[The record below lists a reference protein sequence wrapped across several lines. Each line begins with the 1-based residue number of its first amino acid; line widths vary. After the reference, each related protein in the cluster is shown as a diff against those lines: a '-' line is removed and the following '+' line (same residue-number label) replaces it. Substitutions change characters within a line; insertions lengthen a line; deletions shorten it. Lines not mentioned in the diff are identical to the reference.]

1 MNVDRRAF
9 LKLSAATAGVA
20 AMSVYGTGLLKVVN
34 ASSNGSATAFATSQD
49 PTAPM
54 SPLVQIPHLL
64 RRAGFGGG
72 PQEQSK
78 YQSMGYDQAVQYL
91 LNYQSIDNSALN
103 AIAPNIRPSYSGA
116 VPTGQNELN
125 NLATWW
131 VNRMVQTPR
140 PLEEKMTLFWHN
152 HFATAYFKVQNGY
165 LMYQQNQF
173 LRANALGNFNDLLT
187 GISSD
192 GAMLI
197 WLDGILNRKNNP
209 NENFAREVMEV
220 FSTGRGPYT
229 QADVTNGAK
238 ASPATPSTQTAKE
251 SSTQRTTTRASRPTS
266 GRPATSARR
275 TSSTSWW
282 LGQRQPRALRPSSS
296 TFFGYPN
303 PSPDLVNRLSTVYFD
318 SGYSIKSMVE
328 AILTSP
334 EFISNQAYLAN
345 VKSPI
350 EYFVTAL
357 RSLNAT
363 ATNGT
368 LVSTMNNQAQFLF
381 DPPSVFGWPSGI
393 QWINTGSMMERFN
406 FPIGVQTTADN
417 KLSGL
422 DPNQAFPSGMDNS
435 TAVANLTSK
444 LFPEG
449 LPSDVLSVIQSS
461 TASYTDP
468 TLKTKNTV
476 RLAMACP
483 FYNLN

>member
-1 MNVDRRAF
+1 MDRRAF

-20 AMSVYGTGLLKVVN
+20 AMTVYGSNLLKVVG
-34 ASSNGSATAFATSQD
+34 ASNGAGQQLALASVQD
-49 PTAPM
+49 PNAPM
-54 SPLVQIPHLL
+54 SPLLQIPHLL

-78 YQSMGYDQAVQYL
+78 YLAMGYDQAVQYL
-91 LNYQSIDNSALN
+91 LNYDQVDNSALD
-103 AIAPNIRPSYSGA
+103 AITPNIRTTYSGA
-116 VPTGQNELN
+116 IPTGQNEMN

-131 VNRMVQTPR
+131 LNRMVQTPR

-152 HFATAYFKVQNGY
+152 HFATAYFKVENGY
-165 LMYQQNQF
+165 SMYQQNKF

-187 GISSD
+187 GITSD

-197 WLDGILNRKNNP
+197 WLDGVQNRKNNP
-209 NENFAREVMEV
+209 NENFAREIMEV

-229 QADVTNGAK
+229 QSDVANGAK
-238 ASPATPSTQTAKE
+238 AFTGFSINATGQ
-251 SSTQRTTTRASRPTS
+251 
-266 GRPATSARR
+266 GVFSAANHDGSVK
-275 TSSTSWW
+275 TF
-282 LGQRQPRALRPSSS
+282 LGQTGPFGPQDIIDILVARPETAASLANELFQ
-296 TFFGYPN
+296 FFGYPN
-303 PSPDLVNRLSTVYFD
+303 PSPDMIQRLSTVYFD
-318 SGYSIKSMVE
+318 SGYSIKSMVQ

-350 EYFVTAL
+350 EYVVTAL

-363 ATNGT
+363 ATNGA

-381 DPPSVFGWPSGI
+381 DPPSVFGWPSGV
-393 QWINTGSMMERFN
+393 QWINTGSIMERMN
-406 FPIGVQTTADN
+406 FPINVQTTTENIA
-417 KLSGL
+417 SGL
-422 DPNQAFPSGMDNS
+422 NPAQIFGNGVPD
-435 TAVANLTSK
+435 TVAVGNVGSM

-449 LPSDVLSVIQSS
+449 LPGDVLSVIDSS
-461 TASYTDP
+461 TATYTDV

>member
-1 MNVDRRAF
+1 VSLDRRAF

-20 AMSVYGTGLLKVVN
+20 AMTVYGGGLLKVVN
-34 ASSNGSATAFATSQD
+34 ASNSSSATAFATAQD

-54 SPLVQIPHLL
+54 SQLVQIPHLL

-72 PQEQSK
+72 PTEQRQ
-78 YQSMGYDQAVQYL
+78 YLSMGYDQAVQYL
-91 LNYQSIDNSALN
+91 LNYQSIDNSALD
-103 AIAPNIRPSYSGA
+103 AITPNIRTTYSGA

-131 VNRMVQTPR
+131 VNRMIQTPR

-165 LMYQQNQF
+165 SMYQQNKF

-187 GISSD
+187 GITSD

-209 NENFAREVMEV
+209 NENFAREIMEV

-229 QADVTNGAK
+229 QSDVSNGAK
-238 ASPATPSTQTAKE
+238 AFTGFSINSSGQGVFTAANHD
-251 SSTQRTTTRASRPTS
+251 SSVKTF
-266 GRPATSARR
+266 
-275 TSSTSWW
+275 
-282 LGQRQPRALRPSSS
+282 LGQSGNFGPQDIIDILVARPETASSLATELW

-303 PSPDLVNRLSTVYFD
+303 PSSDLVSRLSTVYFD

-350 EYFVTAL
+350 EYLVTSL
-357 RSLNAT
+357 RSLGAT

-381 DPPSVFGWPSGI
+381 DPPSVFGWASGI
-393 QWINTGSMMERFN
+393 QWINTGSIMERIN
-406 FPIGVQTTADN
+406 FPLGVQTTTEN

-422 DPNQAFPSGMDNS
+422 DPLQAFPSGMDTG

-449 LPSDVLSVIQSS
+449 LPSEVLSVIQSS
-461 TASYTDP
+461 SASYTDP

>member
-1 MNVDRRAF
+1 MDRRAF

-20 AMSVYGTGLLKVVN
+20 AMTVYGSNLLKVVGASN
-34 ASSNGSATAFATSQD
+34 AAGQQLALASVQD
-49 PTAPM
+49 PNAPM
-54 SPLVQIPHLL
+54 SPLLQVPHLL

-78 YQSMGYDQAVQYL
+78 YLAMGYDQAVQYL
-91 LNYQSIDNSALN
+91 LNYDQIDNSALD
-103 AIAPNIRPSYSGA
+103 AITPNIRTTYSGA
-116 VPTGQNELN
+116 IPAGQNEVN

-131 VNRMVQTPR
+131 LNRMVQTPR

-152 HFATAYFKVQNGY
+152 HFATAYFKVENGY
-165 LMYQQNQF
+165 SMYQQNKF

-187 GISSD
+187 GITSD

-197 WLDGILNRKNNP
+197 WLDGVQNRKNNP
-209 NENFAREVMEV
+209 NENFAREIMEV

-229 QADVTNGAK
+229 QSDVADGAK
-238 ASPATPSTQTAKE
+238 AFTGFSINATGQGVFTAANHDGSVK
-251 SSTQRTTTRASRPTS
+251 TF
-266 GRPATSARR
+266 
-275 TSSTSWW
+275 
-282 LGQRQPRALRPSSS
+282 LGQTGPFGPQDIIDILVARPETAASLANELFQ
-296 TFFGYPN
+296 FFGYPN
-303 PSPDLVNRLSTVYFD
+303 PSPDLIQRLSTVYFD
-318 SGYSIKSMVE
+318 SGYSMKSMVQ

-350 EYFVTAL
+350 EYVVTAL

-363 ATNGT
+363 ATNGA

-381 DPPSVFGWPSGI
+381 DPPSVFGWPSGV
-393 QWINTGSMMERFN
+393 QWINTGSIMERMN
-406 FPIGVQTTADN
+406 FPINVQTTTEN
-417 KLSGL
+417 KASGL
-422 DPNQAFPSGMDNS
+422 NPAQIFGNGVPDSV
-435 TAVANLTSK
+435 AVGNVASM

-449 LPSDVLSVIQSS
+449 LPADVLSVIDSS
-461 TASYTDP
+461 TATYTDV